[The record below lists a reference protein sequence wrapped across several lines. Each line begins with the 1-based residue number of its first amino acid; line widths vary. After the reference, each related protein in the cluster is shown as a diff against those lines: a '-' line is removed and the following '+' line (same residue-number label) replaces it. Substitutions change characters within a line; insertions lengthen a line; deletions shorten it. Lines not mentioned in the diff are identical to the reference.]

1 MQDARWS
8 QLKQYLLER
17 GWTSRNDAL
26 YAPHETMWF
35 ATNTANPDLALFRDR
50 MSLAADATSEYV
62 ARSVEQADLHEDLV
76 SLVGAL
82 DDVLEN

>member
-8 QLKQYLLER
+8 QLKQYLLDR
-17 GWTSRNDAL
+17 GWTSRDDSL

-35 ATNTANPDLALFRDR
+35 ATSTANPDLAQFRDR
-50 MSLAADATSEYV
+50 MSMAAEATLEYV
-62 ARSVEQADLHEDLV
+62 EASIEQADLHEDLV

>member
-35 ATNTANPDLALFRDR
+35 ATSTANPDLALFRDR

-62 ARSVEQADLHEDLV
+62 TRSVEQADLHDDLV